1 MTSKVHPASCRLF
14 NLWTRKPGD
23 DVVFIFGEQKN
34 KERNSETSLRSG
46 KYLERI
52 IEQLLNSA
60 FVGYEH
66 SADVGGCY
74 PSRPKARS
82 AEFLIGTILDL
93 QNSSCPT
100 QPHSI
105 IANYSACTCFT
116 LALKMSVRPLNVLIN
131 RQPP

>member
-1 MTSKVHPASCRLF
+1 MTSKVHPASSRLL
-14 NLWTRKPGD
+14 NVWTRKPGD

-46 KYLERI
+46 KYFERI

-60 FVGYEH
+60 FVGYED

-82 AEFLIGTILDL
+82 AESLICRILHIL
-93 QNSSCPT
+93 LS
-100 QPHSI
+100 
-105 IANYSACTCFT
+105 
-116 LALKMSVRPLNVLIN
+116 LI
-131 RQPP
+131 Q